1 MFTVEMDWDEIAITV
16 LDESAFHDDVQCLI
30 YEDTVYMRQWND
42 KENRFSVVAMTPEM
56 FDELRVSFD
65 QGEGAYTRTIVE
77 VDEDGEYDFDENDG
91 Y

>member
-1 MFTVEMDWDEIAITV
+1 MDWDEIAITV
-16 LDESAFHDDVQCLI
+16 LDESAFHEDIQCLI
-30 YEDTVYMRQWND
+30 YEDTVYIRQWND

-65 QGEGAYTRTIVE
+65 QGEGAYRRQVID
-77 VDEDGEYDFDENDG
+77 VDEDGEYDYEENDN

>member
-16 LDESAFHDDVQCLI
+16 LDESAQNEDVQCLI

-42 KENRFSVVAMTPEM
+42 KEGRFLVLSMTPEM

-65 QGEGAYTRTIVE
+65 QGEGAYRRETVPLN
-77 VDEDGEYDFDENDG
+77 DDGEYDYGEDE